1 MEKRVLLI
9 GDNKSFM
16 VNAIEKGLQRERFEV
31 ISMKPNINELS
42 RMDNRPSL
50 MLLYLDQ
57 ELERDFLIFLKDMIN
72 EDGKETL
79 LYPIGSED
87 ELSELYEILVPELT
101 GGEFKR
107 PINVNEIANVLDDAL
122 EKQSAAADRRKIL
135 VVDDDGTMLRT
146 LKLWLSSKYRVYIAN
161 SGMAAVTFL
170 AKNSVDLILLDY
182 EMPVANGPTV
192 LEMLRSEPQTK
203 NIPVMFLTAKSDRDS
218 VLSVVGLKP
227 EKYLLKSMS
236 SRELLANIDEF
247 FETNS
252 RISH

>member
-16 VNAIEKGLQRERFEV
+16 VSAIEKGLTRENFEV
-31 ISMKPNINELS
+31 TAMKPSINDLS
-42 RMDNRPSL
+42 RMENRPTL
-50 MLLYLDQ
+50 ILLYLDQ
-57 ELERDFLIFLKDMIN
+57 ELDRDFLIFLKDMIN

-87 ELSELYEILVPELT
+87 ELQDLYEIVVPELT

-107 PINVNEIANVLDDAL
+107 PINVNEIASVLEEAL

-170 AKNSVDLILLDY
+170 AKNTVDLILLDY
-182 EMPVANGPTV
+182 EMPVANGLTV

-203 NIPVMFLTAKSDRDS
+203 NIPVMFLTAKSDRNIVMS
-218 VLSVVGLKP
+218 VMGLKP

-236 SRELLANIDEF
+236 SRELIANIDEF
-247 FETNS
+247 FESNS
-252 RISH
+252 RINR